1 MGIHNSSSLS
11 LEQRVANPKKNTK
24 NNMKA
29 FTTAC
34 ALIGASAS
42 ADSQFYT
49 APRLHGA
56 GVIPQTVVPV
66 YGPYA
71 AATTAYTTGAAASV
85 VPTVGY
91 VAPAVA
97 AIRPA
102 TVTVTHSAPAVTGVA
117 HQTTLVGVQHHVV
130 PGPVIVGAPGLIKRE
145 ADAEA
150 DAGEFQYQTKVEN
163 PEDQS
168 KYEYSVKVDHK
179 GNGKSYQ
186 YHEQKN
192 EDKMSDVYNL
202 DDDHMDGMVPYKQD
216 HHQRNMMEQ
225 HRQRN
230 MMEQHRQRNMVEQHR
245 QRNMMDQHRQR
256 NMVNSNQMMEQQHHQ
271 QRNMV
276 DIDQHHQRNM
286 IDNMDQHRHRN
297 MVNQDQM
304 RMRMMDQ
311 QNQRQLFD
319 KMMNQQQEQ
328 DMLNTLMEQ
337 RQDNNIMRE
346 YMMKKLRDSSR
357 MNNMYTFGRM
367 HQRNNN
373 MERHM
378 SNMEQHRQGLG
389 KREAEPSFEY
399 DVVAEHD
406 ANRDMHNNRQMLQN
420 NQQMMTLRKNPQQ
433 EMLNTIMLRPAQQ
446 TYRMTQ
452 MDDNMESRMNQMNF
466 LQASQQD
473 NRMPGNSMNNQ

>member
-11 LEQRVANPKKNTK
+11 LEQRVANPKKHKK

-71 AATTAYTTGAAASV
+71 AATTAYTTGAAAASV

-117 HQTTLVGVQHHVV
+117 HQTTLVGVQHRVV
-130 PGPVIVGAPGLIKRE
+130 PGPVVVGAPGLIKRE

-230 MMEQHRQRNMVEQHR
+230 MVEQHR

-256 NMVNSNQMMEQQHHQ
+256 NMLDQHR

-276 DIDQHHQRNM
+276 
-286 IDNMDQHRHRN
+286 
-297 MVNQDQM
+297 
-304 RMRMMDQ
+304 
-311 QNQRQLFD
+311 
-319 KMMNQQQEQ
+319 
-328 DMLNTLMEQ
+328 
-337 RQDNNIMRE
+337 
-346 YMMKKLRDSSR
+346 SS
-357 MNNMYTFGRM
+357 N
-367 HQRNNN
+367 
-373 MERHM
+373 
-378 SNMEQHRQGLG
+378 
-389 KREAEPSFEY
+389 
-399 DVVAEHD
+399 
-406 ANRDMHNNRQMLQN
+406 
-420 NQQMMTLRKNPQQ
+420 
-433 EMLNTIMLRPAQQ
+433 
-446 TYRMTQ
+446 
-452 MDDNMESRMNQMNF
+452 
-466 LQASQQD
+466 
-473 NRMPGNSMNNQ
+473 

>member
-11 LEQRVANPKKNTK
+11 LEQRVANPKKNKK

-71 AATTAYTTGAAASV
+71 APTTAYTTGAAASV

-91 VAPAVA
+91 VAPTVA

-117 HQTTLVGVQHHVV
+117 HQTTLVGVQHRVV
-130 PGPVIVGAPGLIKRE
+130 PGPVVVGAPGLIKRE

-202 DDDHMDGMVPYKQD
+202 DDDHMDGMVSYKQD
-216 HHQRNMMEQ
+216 HH
-225 HRQRN
+225 
-230 MMEQHRQRNMVEQHR
+230 

-271 QRNMV
+271 QRNM
-276 DIDQHHQRNM
+276 
-286 IDNMDQHRHRN
+286 IDNMDQHRQRN
-297 MVNQDQM
+297 MINN
-304 RMRMMDQ
+304 MDQ
-311 QNQRQLFD
+311 
-319 KMMNQQQEQ
+319 
-328 DMLNTLMEQ
+328 
-337 RQDNNIMRE
+337 
-346 YMMKKLRDSSR
+346 
-357 MNNMYTFGRM
+357 
-367 HQRNNN
+367 HQRNMADMDQHQRN
-373 MERHM
+373 MADMDQHQR
-378 SNMEQHRQGLG
+378 NM
-389 KREAEPSFEY
+389 
-399 DVVAEHD
+399 
-406 ANRDMHNNRQMLQN
+406 
-420 NQQMMTLRKNPQQ
+420 
-433 EMLNTIMLRPAQQ
+433 
-446 TYRMTQ
+446 
-452 MDDNMESRMNQMNF
+452 
-466 LQASQQD
+466 
-473 NRMPGNSMNNQ
+473 

>member
-11 LEQRVANPKKNTK
+11 LEQRVANPKKNIK

-71 AATTAYTTGAAASV
+71 PATTAYTTRAAASV

-97 AIRPA
+97 AISRPA

-117 HQTTLVGVQHHVV
+117 HQTTLVGVQHRVV
-130 PGPVIVGAPGLIKRE
+130 PGPVVVGAPGLIKRE

-168 KYEYSVKVDHK
+168 QYEYSVKVDHK

-186 YHEQKN
+186 NHEQKN
-192 EDKMSDVYNL
+192 EDKMSDVYKL
-202 DDDHMDGMVPYKQD
+202 DDDHMEGMVSYKQD

-230 MMEQHRQRNMVEQHR
+230 MVE
-245 QRNMMDQHRQR
+245 QHRQR

-276 DIDQHHQRNM
+276 DMDQHHQRNM
-286 IDNMDQHRHRN
+286 IDNMDQHRQRN
-297 MVNQDQM
+297 MIDN
-304 RMRMMDQ
+304 MDQ
-311 QNQRQLFD
+311 HQ
-319 KMMNQQQEQ
+319 
-328 DMLNTLMEQ
+328 
-337 RQDNNIMRE
+337 
-346 YMMKKLRDSSR
+346 
-357 MNNMYTFGRM
+357 
-367 HQRNNN
+367 QRNN
-373 MERHM
+373 
-378 SNMEQHRQGLG
+378 
-389 KREAEPSFEY
+389 
-399 DVVAEHD
+399 
-406 ANRDMHNNRQMLQN
+406 
-420 NQQMMTLRKNPQQ
+420 
-433 EMLNTIMLRPAQQ
+433 
-446 TYRMTQ
+446 
-452 MDDNMESRMNQMNF
+452 MD
-466 LQASQQD
+466 
-473 NRMPGNSMNNQ
+473 

>member
-11 LEQRVANPKKNTK
+11 LEQRVANPKKHIK

-49 APRLHGA
+49 APMLHGA
-56 GVIPQTVVPV
+56 GVLPQTAVPV
-66 YGPYA
+66 YGPVHPLA
-71 AATTAYTTGAAASV
+71 TATTAYTGAAAAV

-91 VAPAVA
+91 VAPALA

-117 HQTTLVGVQHHVV
+117 HQTSLFGVQRQVV
-130 PGPVIVGAPGLIKRE
+130 AGPVVVGAPGLIKRE

-150 DAGEFQYQTKVEN
+150 GEFQYQTKVEN
-163 PEDQS
+163 PKDQS

-202 DDDHMDGMVPYKQD
+202 DDDHMGTMKAHEQD
-216 HHQRNMMEQ
+216 HH
-225 HRQRN
+225 HRN

-256 NMVNSNQMMEQQHHQ
+256 NMVDQHRQRNMVNSNQMMEQQHHQ

-276 DIDQHHQRNM
+276 DMEQHRQQRNM
-286 IDNMDQHRHRN
+286 VNMDQHRQRN
-297 MVNQDQM
+297 M
-304 RMRMMDQ
+304 
-311 QNQRQLFD
+311 
-319 KMMNQQQEQ
+319 
-328 DMLNTLMEQ
+328 
-337 RQDNNIMRE
+337 
-346 YMMKKLRDSSR
+346 
-357 MNNMYTFGRM
+357 
-367 HQRNNN
+367 
-373 MERHM
+373 
-378 SNMEQHRQGLG
+378 
-389 KREAEPSFEY
+389 
-399 DVVAEHD
+399 
-406 ANRDMHNNRQMLQN
+406 
-420 NQQMMTLRKNPQQ
+420 
-433 EMLNTIMLRPAQQ
+433 
-446 TYRMTQ
+446 
-452 MDDNMESRMNQMNF
+452 
-466 LQASQQD
+466 
-473 NRMPGNSMNNQ
+473 